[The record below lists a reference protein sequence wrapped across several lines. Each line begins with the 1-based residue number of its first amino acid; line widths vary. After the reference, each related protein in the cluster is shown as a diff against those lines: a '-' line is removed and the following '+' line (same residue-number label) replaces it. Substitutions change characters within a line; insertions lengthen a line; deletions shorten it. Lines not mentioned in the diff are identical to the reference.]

1 MYVKQ
6 RKANCHLLVTIAQNM
21 QVRTLSFYQAV
32 LEDISGSQ
40 RKCPKHPFKLRM
52 SPLQCLGRSAMSG
65 FARVLASRVLKPLLV
80 VMVSYK
86 LYIKYIMEI
95 NAEIN
100 LRMKI
105 IITFLLF
112 SQSSQST
119 KQRRNRPK
127 HLKRNSFVCTYCVS
141 FLTASFAS
149 Q

>member
-1 MYVKQ
+1 
-6 RKANCHLLVTIAQNM
+6 
-21 QVRTLSFYQAV
+21 
-32 LEDISGSQ
+32 
-40 RKCPKHPFKLRM
+40 
-52 SPLQCLGRSAMSG
+52 MSG
-65 FARVLASRVLKPLLV
+65 FARVLASRVLKPLLI
-80 VMVSYK
+80 VMVSYE

-95 NAEIN
+95 NAEIT